1 MNRFIAFVTFII
13 ISVPGFA
20 QPLHVTD
27 AWIKNLPPAV
37 PMRAG
42 YMQLMNHDAN
52 TATIVSISS
61 NAFKKVEI
69 HQTINNDGVMSMH
82 PIKSLVLE
90 ANGMV
95 SLKPGGMHLMLMKPT
110 RELKI
115 GDEVEIVLQFDND
128 SSQVILMTVKK

>member
-1 MNRFIAFVTFII
+1 MNRFIAFITFLI
-13 ISVPGFA
+13 ISMPSVA
-20 QPLHVTD
+20 QPLHVSD
-27 AWIKNLPPAV
+27 AWIKNLPPAI

-52 TATIVSISS
+52 PATIVSISS
-61 NAFKKVEI
+61 DAFEKVEI
-69 HQTINNDGVMSMH
+69 HQTMNIDGVMSMH
-82 PIKSLVLE
+82 PINTLVLE

-115 GDEVEIVLQFDND
+115 GDEIELVLQFDND
-128 SSQVILMTVKK
+128 SSQVIIMTVKK